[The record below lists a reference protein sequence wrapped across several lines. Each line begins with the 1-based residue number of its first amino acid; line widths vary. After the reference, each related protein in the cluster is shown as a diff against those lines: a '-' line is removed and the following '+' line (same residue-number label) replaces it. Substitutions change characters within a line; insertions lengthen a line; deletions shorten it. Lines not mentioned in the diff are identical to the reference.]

1 MLQLFMGPR
10 DRLTFRV
17 STGEQAYPSLGDLH
31 IVPAL
36 YPLLM
41 RPQDDVLV
49 VGHDPQP
56 DAIDSKDWHQEAN
69 SLFDPVLP
77 MLVIISA
84 ERILA
89 TQEAFSDRSCVN
101 VDGFWLCG
109 AQNFFASNCHR
120 HHLRFGISNHAQ
132 LQPNQQ
138 TNQPTD

>member
-1 MLQLFMGPR
+1 
-10 DRLTFRV
+10 
-17 STGEQAYPSLGDLH
+17 
-31 IVPAL
+31 
-36 YPLLM
+36 
-41 RPQDDVLV
+41 
-49 VGHDPQP
+49 
-56 DAIDSKDWHQEAN
+56 
-69 SLFDPVLP
+69 

-138 TNQPTD
+138 TNQPTDKQTNKHYVKPIVNGNGCPALKTAARLKPENRRAERFVLAAAESLNTLFLEFRTNAYVINVDFFDCRL